1 MAPDLVQALIH
12 RVEHVHARRGSL
24 ALAMVGEP
32 GIGKSHLGQSVLAGV
47 GGLKLSLHTRA
58 FETDF
63 GALLHTPNPNT
74 PGLNTPGAPA
84 WARQTLE
91 RTLAGQ
97 SPDATVLATAVG
109 TLLGHAAPVLVWA
122 EDFHEVAG
130 SERATEFWTALARH
144 LPHARGVALLVSSRT
159 PLPGVFAEQRLTPL
173 DALTGSS
180 LLEAQ
185 AGGPLPQA
193 ALEWI
198 GDRGRGNPL
207 FLLEFFRHLG
217 RTGALYLDA
226 ADGRWRWREPA
237 ASTLPLSVEALIAD
251 HLARLTHSTGA
262 EALLGLWALWDMA
275 LPDEPLEAEL
285 AASLSGLDLAAIRA
299 LRILAQTSGIRA
311 ARTFAHPLFREVA
324 LRELPASLRR
334 DLARR
339 CVETLEDAPEQA
351 AQFLTWAEWP
361 AAKAAA
367 LLRRALTAAQ
377 SRGDPVRAADH
388 QDALVDVVPS
398 GERAEAA
405 LAAAQALQPLHTGRA
420 LTRATQAW
428 QLDPHNGEALGLC
441 ARLLASSGRGQEAER
456 LLEEAPGVI
465 KGQPDYWATVLETR
479 VSAADHSGAMQVWQ
493 DHAGELEGR
502 PQLQTA
508 VALARVHLGEFQAAA
523 DGIRAALEQPL
534 AAAERVALLHA
545 LVRAQVSQADP
556 QMFATLTGALE
567 ITAGAGL
574 TAARIELL
582 LEQTQVLSWAL
593 QLRGADT
600 GAAEAVHLA
609 ETRGDPRLMAR
620 TQANRAECLIL
631 LGQFEEAED
640 LLLAALELL
649 GGELASR
656 YTVLTHLSL
665 IHLYLEWARPPDA
678 LMAVRHARQAVR
690 LGHEVHDTV
699 MLTWVLSVAA
709 RAEALHGDLQRA
721 ERLIEEGQALV
732 ERSGQHATRPFYLFA
747 RGHMQERQG
756 HPQAAAQLFG
766 DACEQARVLGNRP
779 FAERFGLEADRL
791 RGDRT
796 SAEARLAF
804 FRQHELHSSARTAL
818 SYFPPIEPEEAAP
831 EIAPASLR
839 LEVLGEVNVTRD
851 GQPLPLRSPGGL
863 RVLVR
868 LLEARLAGRSGVA
881 QDELLEALYPDD
893 NPERSGARLRQQVR
907 RLRAALGADSV
918 LRRETGLGA
927 GGGYALG
934 NMGSDAED
942 FLNTPDPK
950 LWRGA
955 YLADFEGELSS
966 ARDVLVYGLRS
977 AAYAAEP
984 HDPREAAR
992 LGRILL
998 DTDPFD
1004 WAALALSL
1012 RTLRESGEIMALL
1025 SLYAEV
1031 RQRCTLLGEKL
1042 PDTWEDFL
1050 RDQEMR
1056 AF

>member
-1 MAPDLVQALIH
+1 MAPDLAQVLIR

-24 ALAMVGEP
+24 ALAVVGEP

-47 GGLKLSLHTRA
+47 GGLKLSLQTRA

-63 GALLHTPNPNT
+63 GALLRT
-74 PGLNTPGAPA
+74 PGLNTPGQNTLGAPA

-109 TLLGHAAPVLVWA
+109 TLLGHSAPVLVWA

-130 SERATEFWTALARH
+130 SERAAEFWTALARH

-185 AGGPLPQA
+185 AGGPLPHA

-251 HLARLTHSTGA
+251 HLARLTHNAGA
-262 EALLGLWALWDMA
+262 EALLGLWALWDTA
-275 LPDEPLEAEL
+275 LPDEPLDAEL
-285 AASLSGLDLAAIRA
+285 AASLSGLDLAEIRS

-324 LRELPASLRR
+324 LRELPASLRH

-339 CVETLEDAPEQA
+339 CVEALEDAPEQA

-361 AAKAAA
+361 AVKAAA
-367 LLRRALTAAQ
+367 LLRRALKAAQ

-398 GERAEAA
+398 AERAEAA
-405 LAAAQALQPLHTGRA
+405 LAAAQALQPLHVGRA

-456 LLEEAPGVI
+456 LLEQAPGVI
-465 KGQPDYWATVLETR
+465 KGQPDYWATLLETR

-493 DHAGELEGR
+493 DHAGDLEGR

-556 QMFATLTGALE
+556 HMFATLTGALE
-567 ITAGAGL
+567 ITARAGL

-593 QLRGADT
+593 QLRGADA

-631 LGQFEEAED
+631 LGQFAEAED

-709 RAEALHGDLQRA
+709 RAEAVHGDPSRA
-721 ERLIEEGQALV
+721 EWLIEEGQALV

-747 RGHMQERQG
+747 RGHVQERQG
-756 HPQAAAQLFG
+756 HQQAAAQLFE
-766 DACEQARVLGNRP
+766 DACEQGRLLGNSP

-818 SYFPPIEPEEAAP
+818 SYFPPIEQEPSQTVSIP
-831 EIAPASLR
+831 LR
-839 LEVLGEVNVTRD
+839 LEVLGKVSVTRD
-851 GQPLPLRSPGGL
+851 GQPLALRSPGGL

-893 NPERSGARLRQQVR
+893 DPERSGARLRQQVC

-984 HDPREAAR
+984 HDPHEAAR

-1012 RTLRESGEIMALL
+1012 RALRECGEIMAVL
-1025 SLYAEV
+1025 SLYAGV
-1031 RQRCTLLGEKL
+1031 RQRCALLGEGL

-1056 AF
+1056 VF